1 MLKNRKLQHIGF
13 SVNDIE
19 KTTDWYVN
27 VLGFEVVNEATTPDG
42 KVPIKF
48 IKNGTTVYELY
59 QPEQPLDEQIAKK
72 IDHLCYD
79 SQNIEEDYDFC
90 VKAGYTITTQG
101 IEQLETVWENGVRYF
116 KIAGP
121 SGEEVEFCQIL

>member
-13 SVNDIE
+13 PVNDIE

-72 IDHLCYD
+72 
-79 SQNIEEDYDFC
+79 N
-90 VKAGYTITTQG
+90 
-101 IEQLETVWENGVRYF
+101 
-116 KIAGP
+116 
-121 SGEEVEFCQIL
+121 